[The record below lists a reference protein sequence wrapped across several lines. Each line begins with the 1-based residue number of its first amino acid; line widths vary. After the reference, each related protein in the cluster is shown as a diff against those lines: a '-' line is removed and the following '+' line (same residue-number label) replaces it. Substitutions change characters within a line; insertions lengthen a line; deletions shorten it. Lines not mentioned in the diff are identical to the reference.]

1 MILFKY
7 FYLFIGKYILNN
19 NNISNEL
26 VITEKSLIK
35 TAVDLRNITDK
46 SNMNDIIHFLYKK
59 KLLYTLLNININDY
73 EKVNYIEDYFNNKN
87 SILPF
92 NMSAGGLYKD
102 W

>member
-19 NNISNEL
+19 NNISTEL

-35 TAVDLRNITDK
+35 TGIDLRNITDK
-46 SNMNDIIHFLYKK
+46 SNINDIIHFFYKK
-59 KLLYTLLNININDY
+59 ELLYTLLNNNINEH
-73 EKVNYIEDYFNNKN
+73 EKVNYIEDYFN
-87 SILPF
+87 SIRPF

>member
-19 NNISNEL
+19 KNISTEL
-26 VITEKSLIK
+26 VTTENNLIK
-35 TAVDLRNITDK
+35 NSVDLRNITDK
-46 SNMNDIIHFLYKK
+46 SNMNDIIHFFYKK
-59 KLLYTLLNININDY
+59 ELLYTLLNININDH

-87 SILPF
+87 SIRPF